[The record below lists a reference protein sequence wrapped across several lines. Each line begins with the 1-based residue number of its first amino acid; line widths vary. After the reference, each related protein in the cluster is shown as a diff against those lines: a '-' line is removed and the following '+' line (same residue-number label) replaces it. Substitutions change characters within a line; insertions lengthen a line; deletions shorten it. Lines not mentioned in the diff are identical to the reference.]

1 MLLPPVGIH
10 KMSIDLSLRRNPI
23 RWDKTAITFVRSW
36 DSKEGV
42 AGETRQERAR
52 LINTK
57 RIGDSFIV
65 ESTPSF
71 LLAAQQQEKSRH
83 FPFFSIPSAFRIGDY
98 LSVNKQSYEK
108 RALSIGR
115 QPGAIWLKPPETAK
129 GVEGRLVCGFCSMI
143 IGTIPAA
150 AAALLSS
157 CWAFSID
164 CNTIT

>member
-1 MLLPPVGIH
+1 MLLPPVGIQ

-83 FPFFSIPSAFRIGDY
+83 FPFFLFHQPFASVTIY
-98 LSVNKQSYEK
+98 LWINKVMRNVPCQSDDNRELFDWNPPKQLKESRDGWYAVF
-108 RALSIGR
+108 ALWLSELYQQQQQLFCR
-115 QPGAIWLKPPETAK
+115 RVEHFQSTAIQ
-129 GVEGRLVCGFCSMI
+129 
-143 IGTIPAA
+143 
-150 AAALLSS
+150 
-157 CWAFSID
+157 
-164 CNTIT
+164 